1 MTQTNSDDADPHE
14 NVTVTV
20 SMPRRMRD
28 EIEDDRD
35 ELDMGRSEYVRS
47 MIDAGR
53 RQLAAVDEDGPS
65 SERDA
70 LREQIL
76 EQLPSD
82 ETEAVHQDE
91 IAEEIIDP
99 MQEKVLRILSEED
112 QIKHSAIHDGFYAP

>member
-1 MTQTNSDDADPHE
+1 MTQTDSDDDPHE

-20 SMPRRMRD
+20 SMPRRMLN
-28 EIEDDRD
+28 EIEDDR
-35 ELDMGRSEYVRS
+35 EERDMRRSEYVRS

-53 RQLAAVDEDGPS
+53 RQLVAVDEDGAS

-82 ETEAVHQDE
+82 EAEAVHQDE

-112 QIKHSAIHDGFYAP
+112 QIKHSAVHDGFYAP

>member
-1 MTQTNSDDADPHE
+1 MTQTDSDDADPHE
-14 NVTVTV
+14 NVTVTI

-53 RQLAAVDEDGPS
+53 RQLAAVDEDGSS

-82 ETEAVHQDE
+82 EAEAVHQDE
-91 IAEEIIDP
+91 IAEVIIDP

>member
-1 MTQTNSDDADPHE
+1 MTQTDSDDADPHE

-20 SMPRRMRD
+20 SMPRRMLD

-53 RQLAAVDEDGPS
+53 RQLVAVDEDGTS
-65 SERDA
+65 SKRDA

-76 EQLPSD
+76 EQLPANEED
-82 ETEAVHQDE
+82 AVHQEE

-99 MQEKVLRILSEED
+99 MQEQVLRILSD
-112 QIKHSAIHDGFYAP
+112 DNKIKHSAIHDGFYSP